1 MATPYKMKNSAL
13 HKSATH
19 GSPMQNNYD
28 KVKKAAKAIYEATV
42 PPGLQKVNEKIVN
55 KLKGDKSKTK
65 SEVVDFSKK
74 DSNYKVQFTK
84 SKPETTTQHMR
95 KNLKVDKIPRRDTVA
110 IPVVNNDTRPPKKT
124 SMATMKKGSVE
135 KMSKTGAASIEKMSK
150 TRAAVSGSSAEAL
163 SERVTLN
170 LLRKAKA
177 KIKK

>member
-84 SKPETTTQHMR
+84 SKPKAKPKAKLTKTKTKTDE
-95 KNLKVDKIPRRDTVA
+95 RRIFASPYLPPKGAVKM
-110 IPVVNNDTRPPKKT
+110 PVVNNDTRPPKKT
-124 SMATMKKGSVE
+124 SMATMKKSAPTRNYKKGYY
-135 KMSKTGAASIEKMSK
+135 GA
-150 TRAAVSGSSAEAL
+150 
-163 SERVTLN
+163 
-170 LLRKAKA
+170 
-177 KIKK
+177 

>member
-42 PPGLQKVNEKIVN
+42 PPGLQKVNEKIAN
-55 KLKGDKSKTK
+55 KLKGSKSK
-65 SEVVDFSKK
+65 SEEVDFSKK

-124 SMATMKKGSVE
+124 SMATMKKSAPTRNYKKGYY
-135 KMSKTGAASIEKMSK
+135 GA
-150 TRAAVSGSSAEAL
+150 
-163 SERVTLN
+163 
-170 LLRKAKA
+170 
-177 KIKK
+177 